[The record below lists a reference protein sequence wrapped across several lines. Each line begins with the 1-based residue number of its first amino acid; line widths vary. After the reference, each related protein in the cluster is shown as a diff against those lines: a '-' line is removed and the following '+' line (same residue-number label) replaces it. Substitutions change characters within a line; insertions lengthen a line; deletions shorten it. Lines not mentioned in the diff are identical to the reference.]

1 MGGSPLAELC
11 GIVAGHFYFFFED
24 IIPRTKGYRLLQT
37 PAFMYVSTLIC
48 PLFSLSVVLLHT
60 LSLISHHLLLLS
72 LLQVSIDPA

>member
-37 PAFMYVSTLIC
+37 PAFMYVSTL
-48 PLFSLSVVLLHT
+48 
-60 LSLISHHLLLLS
+60 
-72 LLQVSIDPA
+72 

>member
-37 PAFMYVSTLIC
+37 PSFMCVYTSLL
-48 PLFSLSVVLLHT
+48 PPFSSSSLLHF
-60 LSLISHHLLLLS
+60 LLCW
-72 LLQVSIDPA
+72 